1 MKEIKLICKPLV
13 AINGEIFEK
22 DIVLYECQKDSPK
35 VFNLTSKSDSDC
47 KVRLQIDGEQAYFL
61 LNDKNEESHVLDDV
75 TLKSKE
81 TLEVPIYLK
90 PGAKCGENPISI
102 KAITDFSSLVG
113 KKFKIKTKKSISPK
127 PLFDFAYIDG
137 DVYYIGEG
145 NRKMGTLTIT
155 ACKQEGC
162 QNTDA
167 YNALDLRDLRC
178 NCEFIDIKPLG
189 DATQTLP
196 LGDSNVYD
204 IYFQCNKKEDVQFSF
219 SIDSD
224 NKSKKNIINVKK
236 PKDPIEKKEFS
247 PVTNLRYDSLK
258 ENHIVGYLNTSVINT
273 DKRGYFKREKGYFE
287 LTDRLHSFDYEGT
300 SKKQVLEYG
309 EHSYPIYANIEGL
322 FGSIRDNIDE
332 DKQFNIDNLSY
343 SDSVTN
349 NEAINAEYTV
359 KHIEAHPSGCVSVI
373 GVSGNESP
381 IKELGE
387 ITLEEWTYDSIYATQ
402 ISSANIFSLCLGNKQ
417 SLPCNGNGIIWEDIH
432 IEGDGII
439 GLNIPRKEI
448 RNGEQDILVPIRVEF
463 DKIKDKSEIKVLF
476 KCKELINDTD
486 STTNA
491 SHNIDC
497 TIVVP
502 IMEVIVDDW
511 YSLDLGTTGI
521 VVAKWNYESETG
533 ESDGISAIKL
543 SDYEDAL
550 AIERSRNIVS
560 SITILKPSSNNDKLG
575 EVIVAPSTPE
585 LKQNAKYVLVPTK
598 FMVGQ
603 NVLPFFNIYKMTF
616 PDGLLINGEIYNWE
630 AKTTEDKVITPK
642 EILTH
647 TYKTIFSKIS
657 EDECKRI
664 RKLIITYP
672 NTYTPESLDW
682 LRDMIINSGIFENLS
697 SNNLHFIPESDS
709 VVAYYVKKSMERET
723 NTASERVVIYDM
735 GAGTL
740 DLSYV
745 KISIEEENGRRFKKS
760 AIEKRIGIPIAGEY
774 FSYLIYEDL
783 KEKFTNNDVNYTTK
797 AWIDDLKINYG
808 NITKFNEVQGESLI
822 KSEFSNEK
830 ISLGESINKWIN
842 ICTEQAL
849 IKLLG
854 NEWGNS
860 VDRIVLSGRGSQFKP
875 IQDKLKDLSE
885 TNGIILDLETI
896 TLSELKQCVAEGA
909 ILYQKIFE
917 NPSLPFSIVH
927 RNSYEHIGIQYRI
940 LDEDFTKKWTY
951 KELMNESHLIWDLTP
966 KDGAI
971 FAQVPSIVIENL
983 DFSLDE
989 DIVFYLTSLT
999 ESDMLEVIKNPG
1011 SEKEVFMNELFRF
1024 KPSVLEASGDR
1035 KECTLNL
1042 SIDSNNKLSISI
1054 NSMDL
1059 LPHSTLPNVEDD
1071 KFYVKCNWYLN

>member
-1 MKEIKLICKPLV
+1 MKDIKLVSPSIFGLD
-13 AINGEIFEK
+13 GDIFEDK
-22 DIVLYECQKDSPK
+22 VIKVYEYQNCPENASFSIK
-35 VFNLTSKSDSDC
+35 SKSDNNIDVHLRIDNQNGSNIKLKDSD
-47 KVRLQIDGEQAYFL
+47 
-61 LNDKNEESHVLDDV
+61 NSTKNEITVP
-75 TLKSKE
+75 LKAREIRTINILISPSTSIGDIKPKVIATADYSSQISK
-81 TLEVPIYLK
+81 T
-90 PGAKCGENPISI
+90 
-102 KAITDFSSLVG
+102 IT
-113 KKFKIKTKKSISPK
+113 IKTKKSPTPK
-127 PLFDFAYIDG
+127 VKLNFTFLQGYEK
-137 DVYYIGEG
+137 YYIGEG
-145 NRKMGTLTIT
+145 NIKIGTLEITAEATGSEPLHVYRPIDLNGIISTCNNIKVHTSDNQENNWLYVGNQTTYDVYFIADKKGEYEFNFSIDDTKSPKYTIT
-155 ACKQEGC
+155 AKKTG
-162 QNTDA
+162 D
-167 YNALDLRDLRC
+167 
-178 NCEFIDIKPLG
+178 PL
-189 DATQTLP
+189 
-196 LGDSNVYD
+196 V
-204 IYFQCNKKEDVQFSF
+204 
-219 SIDSD
+219 
-224 NKSKKNIINVKK
+224 
-236 PKDPIEKKEFS
+236 KEFK
-247 PVTNLRYDSLK
+247 PCPNLRFDKLK
-258 ENHIVGYLNTSVINT
+258 NDGIVGYLTT
-273 DKRGYFKREKGYFE
+273 QLEQGRGFFPRKNGIFY
-287 LTDRLHSFDYEGT
+287 LTDRLFTFDKEGNV
-300 SKKQVLEYG
+300 SNHELESG
-309 EHSYPIYANIEGL
+309 TNKYPIYANLEQL
-322 FGSIRDNIDE
+322 FGNERDNIDS
-332 DKQFNIDNLSY
+332 DIPCSINALLY
-343 SDSVTN
+343 SDSIIQ
-349 NEAINAEYTV
+349 NEQ
-359 KHIEAHPSGCVSVI
+359 IEAYFEVHHIPASPSSNICILDTSNNVTTFNNLPTI
-373 GVSGNESP
+373 DINEW
-381 IKELGE
+381 K
-387 ITLEEWTYDSIYATQ
+387 YDSIHSSQMLTAT
-402 ISSANIFSLCLGNKQ
+402 IFTICLCNNQKLKY
-417 SLPCNGNGIIWEDIH
+417 NGNGILWEDIK
-432 IEGDGII
+432 ITGNEII
-439 GLNIPRKEI
+439 PQDISRKEI
-448 RNGEQDILVPIRVEF
+448 RNGETEIKIPVKVEF
-463 DKIKDKSEIKVLF
+463 AKIRNVNEICINFSCKETINNADTEQQPERKIDCCIKVPV
-476 KCKELINDTD
+476 KEI
-486 STTNA
+486 
-491 SHNIDC
+491 
-497 TIVVP
+497 
-502 IMEVIVDDW
+502 IVDDW

-682 LRDMIINSGIFENLS
+682 LRDMIVNSGIFENLS

-983 DFSLDE
+983 DFRLDE

-1024 KPSVLEASGDR
+1024 KPSVLEASEDR